1 MDSKQTNAY
10 FYLYWLWILKL
21 INSYNLLKFQI
32 GKIASSNPLSEVLEG
47 DAPLA
52 SIRENLSNDELQEDI
67 RIEKRGSQEG
77 EFLQSSAKGFSN
89 LKLGKHKYH
98 DITLF
103 KAKII

>member
-1 MDSKQTNAY
+1 M
-10 FYLYWLWILKL
+10 
-21 INSYNLLKFQI
+21 
-32 GKIASSNPLSEVLEG
+32 SEVLEG

-89 LKLGKHKYH
+89 LKLGKHK
-98 DITLF
+98 
-103 KAKII
+103 